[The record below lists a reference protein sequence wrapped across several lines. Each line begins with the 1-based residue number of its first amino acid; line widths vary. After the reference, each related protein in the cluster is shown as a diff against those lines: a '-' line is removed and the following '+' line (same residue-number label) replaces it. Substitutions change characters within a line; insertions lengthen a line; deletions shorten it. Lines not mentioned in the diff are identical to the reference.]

1 MTENNDAK
9 HLRDLTPH
17 QWKSG
22 IAAWLGWMFDGLD
35 MHLYTLV
42 AVVFVAQ
49 LMMLQEGDP
58 LVKEKTAW
66 IQAAFLVGWALG
78 GAFFGRIGDWL
89 GRSRALILTILTY
102 SAFTGLSF
110 FAQNWEQLMACRFLA
125 ALGIGGEWA
134 VGASLL
140 AETWPKK
147 WRPWLAAILQSGVNV
162 GVALACLAV
171 FLLSTVPGYESR
183 WVFLI
188 GVLPALVTLWL
199 RYAVPETQEWH
210 EAKKQAKPQP
220 HGVLDLFRGDVRRTT
235 LLTLGVCALGLSA
248 HWAFLFWYGQHLR
261 SLPEFVQLPDSE
273 RASVVTGVVTVA
285 MFGVM
290 LASIVG
296 NFVAA
301 ILSWKFGYRKSIVT
315 LFILYGVLLI
325 WCYNSER
332 TMAGLWPFLIGIGV
346 CQGVFG
352 LFTMYLPPLFPVLIR
367 TTGAGF
373 CYNFGRIA
381 AAVGTIAFISF
392 KDYGTAM
399 MGAGVLFIFAAM
411 VAAFLPDRNDA
422 KDTGQ

>member
-1 MTENNDAK
+1 MSDTDAK

-42 AVVFVAQ
+42 AVAFVAQ
-49 LMMLQEGDP
+49 LMLLPDGDP
-58 LVKEKTAW
+58 LVKEKTSW

-89 GRSRALILTILTY
+89 GRSKALILTILTY
-102 SAFTGLSF
+102 AGFTGLSF
-110 FAQNWEQLMACRFLA
+110 FAQSWEQLLICRFLA

-140 AETWPKK
+140 AETWPKT
-147 WRPWLAAILQSGVNV
+147 WRPWLAAILQTGVNV
-162 GVALACLAV
+162 GVLLASLAV
-171 FLLSTVPGYESR
+171 FLLSSVPGYESR

-188 GVLPALVTLWL
+188 GVLPALVTLWI
-199 RYAVPETQEWH
+199 RHAVPETEAWH
-210 EAKKQAKPQP
+210 EAKKHAQTQP
-220 HGVLDLFRGDVRRTT
+220 HSVLDLFRGEVRRTT

-248 HWAFLFWYGQHLR
+248 HWAFIFWYGQHLR
-261 SLPEFVQLPDSE
+261 TLPEFVSLPDAGDRT
-273 RASVVTGVVTVA
+273 RAVTMA
-285 MFGVM
+285 MTWVM
-290 LASIVG
+290 IASIIG

-301 ILSWKFGYRKSIVT
+301 AIARQIGYRTAIVGM
-315 LFILYGVLLI
+315 FVVYGLALL
-325 WCYNSER
+325 WCYSTAR
-332 TMAGLWPFLIGIGV
+332 TMAGLWPFLLTIGL

-381 AAVGTIAFISF
+381 AAVGTIAFIYFDGYRS
-392 KDYGTAM
+392 AL
-399 MGAGVLFIFAAM
+399 MGAGALFLGAAV
-411 VAAFLPDRNDA
+411 VAWFLPDRNDA
-422 KDTGQ
+422 KPESTGG

>member
-1 MTENNDAK
+1 MTDTDAK
-9 HLRDLTPH
+9 HLRDLTPY

-42 AVVFVAQ
+42 AVAFVAQ
-49 LMMLQEGDP
+49 LMLLPDGDP
-58 LVKEKTAW
+58 AVKEKTSW
-66 IQAAFLVGWALG
+66 IQAAFLIGWALG

-89 GRSRALILTILTY
+89 GRSKALILTILTY
-102 SAFTGLSF
+102 AGFTGLSY
-110 FAQNWEQLMACRFLA
+110 FAQTWEQLMVCRFLA

-140 AETWPKK
+140 AETWPKT
-147 WRPWLAAILQSGVNV
+147 WRPWLAAILQTGVNV
-162 GVALACLAV
+162 GVLLASLSV
-171 FLLSTVPGYESR
+171 FLLSSVPGYESR

-188 GVLPALVTLWL
+188 GVLPAFVTLWI
-199 RYAVPETQEWH
+199 RHAVPETAEWH
-210 EAKKQAKPQP
+210 EAKKQAQTQP
-220 HGVLDLFRGDVRRTT
+220 HGVLDLFRGDVRRIT

-248 HWAFLFWYGQHLR
+248 HWAFIFWYGQHLR
-261 SLPEFVQLPDSE
+261 SLPEFVNLAAGDRT
-273 RASVVTGVVTVA
+273 RAVTIA
-285 MFGVM
+285 MTWVM

-296 NFVAA
+296 NFFAA
-301 ILSWKFGYRKSIVT
+301 ILSRQFGYRKSIVV
-315 LFILYGVLLI
+315 LFILYGGLLL
-325 WCYNSER
+325 WCYHSER
-332 TMAGLWPFLIGIGV
+332 TMAGLWPFLLGIGV

-381 AAVGTIAFISF
+381 AAVGTIVFISF
-392 KDYGTAM
+392 KDYGSAM
-399 MGAGVLFIFAAM
+399 MSAGVLFLLAAV

-422 KDTGQ
+422 TGTGE